1 MWKVLSLYKQAH
13 LKLCE
18 SWSLTA
24 NQQISY
30 LALLVMVTDTIIFP
44 KSFVVPY
51 ASNSSKLS
59 FITNSSPQ
67 WTDACCP
74 CTQHLLT
81 GPVIS
86 LSDYYC
92 DT

>member
-44 KSFVVPY
+44 KSFAVPY

-67 WTDACCP
+67 WTDTCMLPLHSASLNRSCYLFVR
-74 CTQHLLT
+74 LL
-81 GPVIS
+81 
-86 LSDYYC
+86 L
-92 DT
+92 